1 MKPGIKLSKTE
12 TGWKEADT
20 YFRGVLHAR
29 DINISNLNTSVKNM
43 INIIYE
49 YFAKNFGALDK
60 KRLEHELNEKCKD
73 YGKQQLKRELREL
86 KKKQNK
92 DVASIRLMSKLLH
105 NKIDNKNNKIFISI
119 VMLKLENTKAQFD
132 NDENLKPSFN
142 KLTCYNY
149 FKKVF
154 KATSPRRIFTAYKV
168 QSTDS

>member
-20 YFRGVLHAR
+20 YFRSVLHAR

-60 KRLEHELNEKCKD
+60 KQLEHELNKKYKD

-92 DVASIRLMSKLLH
+92 DVASIRLISKL
-105 NKIDNKNNKIFISI
+105 
-119 VMLKLENTKAQFD
+119 
-132 NDENLKPSFN
+132 
-142 KLTCYNY
+142 
-149 FKKVF
+149 
-154 KATSPRRIFTAYKV
+154 
-168 QSTDS
+168 